1 MSHWLLV
8 RSLVRGSL
16 LLTVEQSVTRQH
28 ANTLMGTPFR
38 PGGEGGEAAR
48 QEGRWNILG
57 RVTCAAGCEY
67 GVACQGREGGWRVE
81 SRDRAQRGEL

>member
-57 RVTCAAGCEY
+57 RVTCAGCEY